1 MNDYFLPSNYI
12 SKNGNP
18 NITTFDPNDWIS
30 VYPVN
35 RAFTF
40 NDTADSEFSFYT
52 CKNVPSTI
60 KLYNFYVDVGKSKG
74 EEFYEIIGSYIRYFV
89 NL

>member
-52 CKNVPSTI
+52 CKNIPSTI
-60 KLYNFYVDVGKSKG
+60 KLYNFYVDAGKSKG

-89 NL
+89 